1 MSDWGNEETATVDF
15 VDERLD
21 KRMRS
26 LLEQLGG
33 KPGASL
39 PAACKGW
46 NETLAAYRFFN
57 NKKVT
62 HRKVLSPHRDATR
75 KRMAGHKVVLCVQD
89 TTEMDFTGRKLRGA
103 GPLSVSERI
112 GFFNHVTLAVTPE
125 RLCLGVLD
133 AEMWARDFE
142 DPNKNDKR
150 KQKPIE
156 EKESFR
162 WLAGYRRVCDLS
174 EQLPS
179 TQLISIA
186 DREGDI
192 YEYFLEAARVD
203 GGKRAEFIIRGC
215 QDRNLPEMQEGGSH
229 KKLMEE
235 TSGKPILGEMV
246 FKIPKAEG
254 RSARRVVQ
262 SMKSGRVRLKPPFRK
277 GETLPE
283 VEINVVLVEEINPPE
298 GEKPIV
304 WLLLTSLP
312 VDTFEQACLVVEYY
326 LCRWQVEIYFKVLK
340 SGCKIEERQLETAE
354 RIKPCIALYMIV
366 AWRVL
371 FVTMLGRECPEL
383 PCSVLFEDD
392 EWKAVYVIAKN
403 APPPETP
410 PALGDFTLMIASLGG
425 YLNRKCDGPPGPKT
439 MWVGLQRM
447 VDFAL
452 AWKAFGRM
460 QPEARKG
467 KIGNG
472 KRCVY
477 T

>member
-15 VDERLD
+15 LDERLN
-21 KRMRS
+21 KRMRA
-26 LLEQLGG
+26 LLERLGS

-46 NETLAAYRFFN
+46 NETLAAYRFFKN
-57 NKKVT
+57 EKVT
-62 HRKVLSPHRDATR
+62 YQKVLSPHRDATR
-75 KRMAGHKVVLCVQD
+75 KRMAEHKVVLCVQD
-89 TTEMDFTGRKLRGA
+89 TTEMDFTGRKLKGA
-103 GPLSVSERI
+103 GPLSISERV

-125 RLCLGVLD
+125 RLCLGVLE
-133 AEMWARDFE
+133 AGMWARDFD

-156 EKESFR
+156 EKESYR
-162 WLAGYRRVCDLS
+162 WLEGYRRVCDLS
-174 EQLPS
+174 KQLPG
-179 TQLISIA
+179 TQLISIS

-192 YEYFLEAARVD
+192 YECFLEAVRVD

-215 QDRNLPEMQEGGSH
+215 QDRNLPERQEDGCY

-235 TSGKPILGEMV
+235 TSGKPILGEV
-246 FKIPKAEG
+246 EFKLPQAEG

-262 SMKSGRVRLKPPFRK
+262 SVKSGRVRLKPPFRK

-298 GEKPIV
+298 GEKPIS

-326 LCRWQVEIYFKVLK
+326 LCRWQIEIYFKVLK
-340 SGCKIEERQLETAE
+340 SGCKVEDRQFETAE
-354 RIKPCIALYMIV
+354 RIKPCIALYMII

-383 PCSVLFEDD
+383 PCTVLFEDD

-410 PALGDFTLMIASLGG
+410 PLLGAFTLMIASLGG
-425 YLNRKCDGPPGPKT
+425 YLNRRCDGPPGPKT

-452 AWKAFGRM
+452 AWKAFGQM
-460 QPEARKG
+460 QSETQKG
-467 KIGNG
+467 KKGKG
-472 KRCVY
+472 KRCV
-477 T
+477 